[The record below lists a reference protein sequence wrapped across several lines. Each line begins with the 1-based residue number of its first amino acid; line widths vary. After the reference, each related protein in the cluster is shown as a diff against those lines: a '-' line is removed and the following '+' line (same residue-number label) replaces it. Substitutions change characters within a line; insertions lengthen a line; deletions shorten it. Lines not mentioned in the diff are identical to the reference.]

1 MSHEQSTASDG
12 TLSRREFTGAA
23 AVAVAVTAA
32 GLSTASARLFSQPA
46 ADAKAPAAPATPAA
60 APAATPVPAGLFTL
74 PPLPYAFDALEPF
87 IDAKTMEIHHDK
99 HHAAYVTNLNKA
111 LVGLPDY
118 AKMPIGELLR
128 KFDTMPSPT
137 STMVRNNA
145 GGHYNHT
152 LFWSL
157 MKKGGANGPSGKL
170 MEVMGK
176 RWETLAKFKAEFADA
191 GLKVFGSG
199 WVWLV
204 CDPKTGH
211 QPEIRTTPNQ
221 DTPLAMGML
230 PVFGND
236 VWEHAYYLKHQN
248 KRIDYLDGWWNVLD
262 WKAASERYE
271 SLASGKLAE

>member
-1 MSHEQSTASDG
+1 MAHDQTAASDG

-23 AVAVAVTAA
+23 AAAVAITAA
-32 GLSTASARLFSQPA
+32 GLSKASARLLSQPA
-46 ADAKAPAAPATPAA
+46 ADAKAPATPATPAS
-60 APAATPVPAGLFTL
+60 PFTL
-74 PPLPYAFDALEPF
+74 PPLAYPFDALEPF

-99 HHAAYVTNLNKA
+99 HHAAYVASLNKA
-111 LVGLPDY
+111 LIGSPEH
-118 AKMPIGELLR
+118 AKMPLGELLR

-137 STMVRNNA
+137 STAVRNNA

-157 MKKGGANGPSGKL
+157 MKKGGVNGPSGKL
-170 MEVMGK
+170 IGVMSK
-176 RWETLAKFKAEFADA
+176 RWETLEKFKAEFADA

-204 CDPKTGH
+204 SDPKNGH
-211 QPEIRTTPNQ
+211 QLEIRTTPNQ
-221 DTPLAMGML
+221 DTPLPMGLL

-248 KRIDYLDGWWNVLD
+248 KRIDYLNGWWNVLD